1 MARKPTTRGK
11 QKEKRQVAHGHAYI
25 HSSFNNTIVTITDPL
40 GAALVWSSSGN
51 VGFKGSRKGTPFA
64 AQLSAEKAA
73 QRAQEHGMQTV
84 DVFVSGPGGGR
95 ETAIRSLN
103 ATGLQVV
110 SIRDVTKVPHN
121 GCRPPKKRRV

>member
-11 QKEKRQVAHGHAYI
+11 QKEKRQVAHGQAHI
-25 HSSFNNTIVTITDPL
+25 HSSFNNTLVTISDPQGNTL
-40 GAALVWSSSGN
+40 CWSSSGN

-73 QRAQEHGMQTV
+73 QKAMEHGMTTI

-95 ETAIRSLN
+95 ETAIRSLSQ
-103 ATGLQVV
+103 AGLQVA

-121 GCRPPKKRRV
+121 GCRPPKRPRK

>member
-11 QKEKRQVAHGHAYI
+11 QKEKRQVAHGQAHI
-25 HSSFNNTIVTITDPL
+25 HSSFNNTLVTVSDPQGNTL
-40 GAALVWSSSGN
+40 CWSSSGN

-73 QRAQEHGMQTV
+73 QKAMEHGMTTI

-95 ETAIRSLN
+95 ETAIRSLSQ
-103 ATGLQVV
+103 AGLQVV

-121 GCRPPKKRRV
+121 GCRPPKRPRK